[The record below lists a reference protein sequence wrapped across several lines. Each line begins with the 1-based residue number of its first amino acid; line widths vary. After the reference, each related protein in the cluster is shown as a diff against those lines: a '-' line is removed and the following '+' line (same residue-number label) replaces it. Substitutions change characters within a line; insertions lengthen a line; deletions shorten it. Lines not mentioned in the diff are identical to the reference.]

1 MKYMLGFA
9 ALAAVGVLFDAPDVG
24 VSRSRAGVEL
34 SADRDR
40 AEVER
45 AVGHYMDGWM
55 TGNVE
60 SLRKAFHPDAKLFSV
75 RNDSLIQLSQ
85 ADWYARF
92 PASPN
97 RASDGRQIR
106 IVSTELASTVAQVK
120 VTSSTPRGA
129 FTDNHS
135 LARFAGEW
143 KIVNKTFHFEPKR

>member
-1 MKYMLGFA
+1 MKYLLGFA
-9 ALAAVGVLFDAPDVG
+9 ALAAAGVLFDAPGVG
-24 VSRSRAGVEL
+24 SSKSGAGVTL
-34 SADRDR
+34 DADRDR

-60 SLRKAFHPDAKLFSV
+60 SLRRAFHPDAKLFSV

-85 ADWYARF
+85 ADWYSRF
-92 PASPN
+92 PASPSN
-97 RASDGRQIR
+97 PSDGRQIE
-106 IVSTELASTVAQVK
+106 IVSTEVANTVAQVK

-129 FTDNHS
+129 FTDYLS
-135 LARFAGEW
+135 LARSGGEW